1 MNIRYINIILF
12 LLILC
17 ALFIFSCNE
26 PSSKNKNDVTLDS
39 MAAYGKILAATWCA
53 SCHVL
58 PDPSILPKKIWKEN
72 VLPFMGL
79 RLGFYSVSAARLLL
93 SKEEMDSTIFPK
105 EKLFGVDDWKDIQH
119 YYITLA
125 PDSMQPQPDHLNA
138 QTNTSL
144 FKATPVSIQNDLAA
158 VCFVKI
164 DTLQNP
170 RQVVFA
176 DAFGKMYRLN
186 DQLQLLDSIKV
197 PGPVVDMSWNG
208 TKKLYTNI
216 GSIDPEIKKLGKVGF
231 FNAAADGKLM
241 YQVLF
246 DTLSRPTQTLPVDL
260 NSDGKI
266 DYLICEFGLYK
277 GAVSWME
284 NTGNNNYTKHVL
296 IDAPGAIKAIVKD
309 ASKDG
314 LPDIWVL
321 MAQGDESIY
330 LLLNKGNSVFESRQV
345 LRFSPSYGSASFELD
360 DFNKD
365 GYPDILYT
373 CGDNADVSQV
383 LKPYHGVYIFM
394 NDKRNYFTQKYFY
407 PMNGCYKAMAA
418 DFDDDGDLDIAAI
431 AFFADYLHHPENGF
445 IFLKNDGNNSFK
457 PFTIPEA
464 TTGRRLCMDV
474 EDLDG
479 DKKPDI
485 VLGNMPVPVSD
496 DKNNSRWVQSP
507 ALLFLKNIMPQKNK

>member
-93 SKEEMDSTIFPK
+93 SKEEMDS
-105 EKLFGVDDWKDIQH
+105 
-119 YYITLA
+119 
-125 PDSMQPQPDHLNA
+125 
-138 QTNTSL
+138 
-144 FKATPVSIQNDLAA
+144 
-158 VCFVKI
+158 
-164 DTLQNP
+164 
-170 RQVVFA
+170 R
-176 DAFGKMYRLN
+176 
-186 DQLQLLDSIKV
+186 
-197 PGPVVDMSWNG
+197 
-208 TKKLYTNI
+208 
-216 GSIDPEIKKLGKVGF
+216 
-231 FNAAADGKLM
+231 
-241 YQVLF
+241 
-246 DTLSRPTQTLPVDL
+246 
-260 NSDGKI
+260 
-266 DYLICEFGLYK
+266 
-277 GAVSWME
+277 ME